1 MKLGRT
7 AWSGLEN
14 GIGTWA
20 WRLPVAVVAV
30 LLCLLGV
37 QLSQAGNLRFD
48 VFDEGAHFDYVEK
61 LSAGDIPAWG
71 DTYSQETMLV
81 ADCLN
86 SENAN
91 CFKKSRDPNNFPP
104 NGGYSYEAQQPP
116 LGYVPFVLGELLYS
130 GTAPAFHLNKVR
142 DFGGT
147 IFVGFAGALLLALS
161 SRMKLKFVPTV
172 VLFMSVLLAPIS
184 IHAFSTVN
192 NDSATL
198 VASIGFVLALT
209 SASRASI
216 RVALV
221 LGVCLG
227 LALAL
232 IKPFMILLPLG
243 SIIAVGFFSLADVV
257 QEKTS
262 RRPATK
268 RGVLVFALSATV
280 ASALTAGAFSLVQ
293 AKRSTVPAGQVLDSL
308 LGFQPKVLSLQ
319 MDTIWSSFAN
329 LANQWVGVTNGLVTS
344 QPFFTTLNL
353 IFLLLLG
360 GTAIRIGSRP
370 TNATTEGGLAR
381 LFFVNW
387 IFTISLLGLG
397 WPVLLFLQGNFNFD
411 APSRYGLLVLPLAAT
426 AISSSISARIFVAKR

>member
-1 MKLGRT
+1 
-7 AWSGLEN
+7 
-14 GIGTWA
+14 
-20 WRLPVAVVAV
+20 
-30 LLCLLGV
+30 
-37 QLSQAGNLRFD
+37 
-48 VFDEGAHFDYVEK
+48 
-61 LSAGDIPAWG
+61 
-71 DTYSQETMLV
+71 
-81 ADCLN
+81 
-86 SENAN
+86 
-91 CFKKSRDPNNFPP
+91 
-104 NGGYSYEAQQPP
+104 
-116 LGYVPFVLGELLYS
+116 
-130 GTAPAFHLNKVR
+130 
-142 DFGGT
+142 
-147 IFVGFAGALLLALS
+147 
-161 SRMKLKFVPTV
+161 
-172 VLFMSVLLAPIS
+172 
-184 IHAFSTVN
+184 
-192 NDSATL
+192 
-198 VASIGFVLALT
+198 
-209 SASRASI
+209 
-216 RVALV
+216 
-221 LGVCLG
+221 
-227 LALAL
+227 
-232 IKPFMILLPLG
+232 MILLPLG

-257 QEKTS
+257 QKKTS

-426 AISSSISARIFVAKR
+426 AISSSISARISVAKR